1 MIDPDYINFESMRDG
16 VRISISVCVDSDLEG
31 MCDAFRSFLLAVGH
45 HPDNVAALFDE
56 GSTEQGGWKGTAD
69 TSGTAL

>member
-45 HPDNVAALFDE
+45 HPDNVAELFEEGDE
-56 GSTEQGGWKGTAD
+56 RAGSPTGAAHG
-69 TSGTAL
+69 

>member
-16 VRISISVCVDSDLEG
+16 VRISISVCVDSDLSD

-56 GSTEQGGWKGTAD
+56 RTAD
-69 TSGTAL
+69 TSGDAL